1 MTEVLTQAKVN
12 MFDSLME
19 VVTVMTTELSPEI
32 QRIEN
37 SWVRQSNLIYLLSSP
52 LATAKQIELAK
63 SELGRLQETRTKQDG
78 YAEIG
83 YWDGDFSQ

>member
-1 MTEVLTQAKVN
+1 MTDVLTQAKIN

-19 VVTVMTTELSPEI
+19 VATILTTEISSEI
-32 QRIEN
+32 ETIEN

-52 LATAKQIELAK
+52 FTTESQLELAS
-63 SELGRLQETRTKQDG
+63 SELGRLRETRTKQDG
-78 YAEIG
+78 YAEDG